1 MSGGRPTRECPSWI
15 SCGSAGQ
22 TVKNLLQAPAARGML
37 DMEYALEG
45 DRQQRLEQFL
55 GQIGDVLGDDQRRA
69 SFATYAIGLLS
80 DGERK
85 SMEPIAARACAD
97 PARVDA
103 EHQRLAHF
111 VSNSNWR
118 DEDVRREA
126 TAYALAALTQREQV
140 VGWIFDD
147 TGFLKQGTHS
157 VGVQR
162 QYTGSAGK
170 ITNCQIGVSLTVIT
184 PTEHLPIDFELY
196 LPQSWA
202 DDPIR
207 RMEAR
212 IPDKVQFQ
220 TKPELAIAMLRR
232 AAAAGVPR
240 GTVLGDSAYGH
251 SSPLRRACREL
262 EFPYAVGVMP
272 TDRVWRLDSRGQR
285 IDDEP
290 VAIEDFAVGLGR
302 GVFRKTTWRQG
313 SKVPL
318 SSYFAMERVH
328 MVQGDGID
336 DDEPEAVWLL
346 MEWERGESAP
356 TKYHVVWQPHA
367 PAGRLTRKQAVR
379 IVKQRWRTERVYE
392 DLKGEL
398 GLDHFEGRRFRGWHH
413 HVSVALA
420 CFAFVVAERV
430 RAFPPSAREE
440 DRAGAE
446 SGPTGTPLRGLLH
459 HSTPRD
465 RARARQVASP
475 LPPLPP
481 SSPLAPS
488 PERPLIWCSCGRNHS
503 VARLV
508 TQ

>member
-1 MSGGRPTRECPSWI
+1 
-15 SCGSAGQ
+15 
-22 TVKNLLQAPAARGML
+22 ML

-45 DRQQRLEQFL
+45 DGQQRLEEFL
-55 GQIGDVLGDDQRRA
+55 QRIGEVLGDNNRRA

-126 TAYALAALTQREQV
+126 AAYALEALTKREPV
-140 VGWIFDD
+140 VGLIFDD

-170 ITNCQIGVSLTVIT
+170 IANCQIGVSLSVIT

-196 LPQSWA
+196 LPGSWA
-202 DDPIR
+202 DDPVR
-207 RMEAR
+207 RAEAR
-212 IPDKVQFQ
+212 IPDEVQFQ

-240 GTVLGDSAYGH
+240 GTALGDSAYGH

-262 EFPYAVGVMP
+262 EFPYALGVMA
-272 TDRVWRLDSRGQR
+272 TDRVWRLDRRGRR

-302 GVFRKTTWRQG
+302 GAFRKTTWRQG
-313 SKVPL
+313 SKAPL

-336 DDEPEAVWLL
+336 DGEPEAVGLL

-356 TKYHVVWQPHA
+356 PKYHVLWQPR
-367 PAGRLTRKQAVR
+367 GSGRRLTRKQAVR

-440 DRAGAE
+440 DRASTQPGA
-446 SGPTGTPLRGLLH
+446 TGTPLRGFLH
-459 HSTPRD
+459 HRAPRN
-465 RARARQVASP
+465 RTRPRQVASP
-475 LPPLPP
+475 LPLLPPTQPLP
-481 SSPLAPS
+481 SPFD
-488 PERPLIWCSCGRNHS
+488 LIWCSCGRNHS
-503 VARLV
+503 DDSPV

>member
-1 MSGGRPTRECPSWI
+1 MEFAL
-15 SCGSAGQ
+15 GSDG
-22 TVKNLLQAPAARGML
+22 
-37 DMEYALEG
+37 
-45 DRQQRLEQFL
+45 QQRLEDYL
-55 GQIGDVLGDDQRRA
+55 ERIGKVLGDDHRRA
-69 SFATYAIGLLS
+69 SFATYAIGLLG

-97 PARVDA
+97 PHRVDA

-111 VSNSNWR
+111 VSNANWR
-118 DEDVRREA
+118 DEEVRREA
-126 TAYALAALTQREQV
+126 AAYGLEALTKREPV
-140 VGWIFDD
+140 TSWIFDD
-147 TGFLKQGTHS
+147 TGFLKQGNHS

-170 ITNCQIGVSLTVIT
+170 ITNCQIGVSLTVTT

-196 LPQSWA
+196 LPESWTE
-202 DDPIR
+202 DPAR
-207 RMEAR
+207 RQEAR
-212 IPDKVQFQ
+212 IPDEVQFQ
-220 TKPELAIAMLRR
+220 TKPQLAIAMLKR
-232 AAAAGVPR
+232 AAAAGVPP
-240 GTVLGDSAYGH
+240 GTILGDSAYGH

-262 EFPYAVGVMP
+262 EFPYAMGVLP
-272 TDRVWRLDSRGQR
+272 TDRVWRLEPRGRR

-290 VAIEDFAVGLGR
+290 VAIEDFAIGLGR
-302 GVFRKTTWRQG
+302 GAFRKTTWRQG

-318 SSYFAMERVH
+318 SSHFAMERVR

-336 DDEPEAVWLL
+336 EGEPEDVWLL

-356 TKYHVVWQPHA
+356 TKYHVLWRP
-367 PAGRLTRKQAVR
+367 PTSGRRLTRKQAVR

-440 DRAGAE
+440 DRARTQ
-446 SGPTGTPLRGLLH
+446 SGETGTPLRGLLH
-459 HSTPRD
+459 HRTPHD
-465 RARARQVASP
+465 RPRARQMASP
-475 LPPLPP
+475 LPLLSP
-481 SSPLAPS
+481 SPAPS
-488 PERPLIWCSCGRNHS
+488 QIAPSHERPLIWCSCAQGRFN
-503 VARLV
+503 VTPV

>member
-1 MSGGRPTRECPSWI
+1 M
-15 SCGSAGQ
+15 
-22 TVKNLLQAPAARGML
+22 M
-37 DMEYALEG
+37 DMEFALESDG
-45 DRQQRLEQFL
+45 QQRLEDYL
-55 GQIGDVLGDDQRRA
+55 ERIGKVLGDDHRRA
-69 SFATYAIGLLS
+69 SFATYAIGLLG

-118 DEDVRREA
+118 DADVRREA
-126 TAYALAALTQREQV
+126 AAYALEVLTKREPV
-140 VGWIFDD
+140 VAWIFDD
-147 TGFLKQGTHS
+147 TGFLKQGSHS

-170 ITNCQIGVSLTVIT
+170 ITNCQIGVSLTVVT

-196 LPQSWA
+196 LPESWTEDRA
-202 DDPIR
+202 R
-207 RMEAR
+207 RQEAR
-212 IPDKVQFQ
+212 IPDEVQFQ
-220 TKPELAIAMLRR
+220 TKPGLAIAMLER

-251 SSPLRRACREL
+251 SSRLRRACRDL

-272 TDRVWRLDSRGQR
+272 TDRVWRIDRRGRR
-285 IDDEP
+285 IDDAP

-302 GVFRKTTWRQG
+302 GAFRKTTWRQG
-313 SKVPL
+313 SKVAL

-336 DDEPEAVWLL
+336 EGEPEHVWLL

-356 TKYHVVWQPHA
+356 SKYHVLWLPHTS
-367 PAGRLTRKQAVR
+367 GRRLTRKKAVR

-420 CFAFVVAERV
+420 CFAFIVAERV
-430 RAFPPSAREE
+430 RAFPPSAREADR
-440 DRAGAE
+440 DRAEPGQ
-446 SGPTGTPLRGLLH
+446 TRTPLRGFIH
-459 HSTPRD
+459 HRTPRD
-465 RARARQVASP
+465 RTRARPMASSLPLLSPSSDLTQVPRSP
-475 LPPLPP
+475 L
-481 SSPLAPS
+481 
-488 PERPLIWCSCGRNHS
+488 ITWCSCPHNLLNANRM
-503 VARLV
+503 

>member
-1 MSGGRPTRECPSWI
+1 VDRL
-15 SCGSAGQ
+15 A
-22 TVKNLLQAPAARGML
+22 VKNLLWGVAALEMVA
-37 DMEYALEG
+37 MEYTLESDG
-45 DRQQRLEQFL
+45 QQRLEQYL
-55 GQIGDVLGDDQRRA
+55 ERIGMVLGDEKRRA
-69 SFATYAIGLLS
+69 SFATYAIGLLG

-85 SMEPIAARACAD
+85 SMEPIAARACPD
-97 PARVDA
+97 PGRVDA

-126 TAYALAALTQREQV
+126 AGYALQVLTTREPV
-140 VGWIFDD
+140 VGWVLDD

-170 ITNCQIGVSLTVIT
+170 ITNCQIGVSLTVTT

-196 LPQSWA
+196 LPRSWT
-202 DDPIR
+202 DDPDR
-207 RMEAR
+207 RLEAR
-212 IPDKVQFQ
+212 IPEEVQFQ
-220 TKPELAIAMLRR
+220 TKPEQAIAMLRR
-232 AAAAGVPR
+232 AVAAGVPR

-251 SSPLRRACREL
+251 SSPLRRACRDL
-262 EFPYAVGVMP
+262 DLSYAIGVMP
-272 TDRVWRLDSRGQR
+272 TDRVWRLDSRGRR

-290 VAIEDFAVGLGR
+290 VAIEDFAMGLGP
-302 GVFRKTTWRQG
+302 GGFRKTTWREG
-313 SKVPL
+313 SKAPL
-318 SSYFAMERVH
+318 SSFFAMERVH

-336 DDEPEAVWLL
+336 EGEPEHVLLL

-356 TKYHVVWQPHA
+356 SKYHVLWTPHA
-367 PAGRLTRKQAVR
+367 PGHRLTRKKAVR

-430 RAFPPSAREE
+430 RAFPPSARGEGRARSQPGATGTSLRGFVHHRAPG
-440 DRAGAE
+440 DRAL
-446 SGPTGTPLRGLLH
+446 SRC
-459 HSTPRD
+459 
-465 RARARQVASP
+465 QVAAP
-475 LPPLPP
+475 LPLLSQSPAFVP
-481 SSPLAPS
+481 SAEYP
-488 PERPLIWCSCGRNHS
+488 ITWCSCAHH
-503 VARLV
+503 RLKDEPV